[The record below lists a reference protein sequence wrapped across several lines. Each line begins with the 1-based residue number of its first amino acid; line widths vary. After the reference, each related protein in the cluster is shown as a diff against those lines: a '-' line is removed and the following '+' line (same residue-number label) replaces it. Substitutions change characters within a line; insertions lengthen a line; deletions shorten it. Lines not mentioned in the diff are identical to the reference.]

1 MASWKRVQTDSRP
14 ICFRKLAAVRLWLE
28 QSSADEAKAKLKEL
42 SLAGDF
48 DED

>member
-1 MASWKRVQTDSRP
+1 VTYGELEESANRLAS
-14 ICFRKLAAVRLWLE
+14 FRKLAAVRLWLE